1 MNPNLKWK
9 LILILAVVLASIY
22 GLIGMPTFPTSWAQ
36 VKQNL
41 SNRIRLGLDL
51 RGGTQ
56 LILQVKVEEAVSLTT
71 DGDVNRLADRLR
83 ERGIAY
89 DSIDKLDD
97 THFIVRN
104 IGEGAT
110 TAFRSLITQEY
121 APRWELSTAAG
132 EPNSFTL
139 SMSAA
144 EAARIRAETLSQAVE
159 TIRRRVDALGLTEPV
174 IAEHGRGENE
184 ILIQLPGVGDPARV
198 KEVIRVGGLLEFR
211 LVRGERE
218 FASEADC
225 FAQYQGVLPR
235 GTECVPGQPD
245 QPQAQAGEVW
255 YLLDRVP
262 GLTGRDLRSAQAG
275 PSQDGIPGR
284 FDVNFNVSA
293 QYAPSFER
301 FTQQNVQK
309 RMAIVLDGRVTSAP
323 VIQSAISDRGSIEG
337 NFSQQEARDLALVL
351 RSGSLPASIR
361 YLEERIIGPSLGA
374 DSIRQG
380 FTAAVVSLLLVMG
393 FMLLY
398 YRKAGINANIGLT
411 LNLLILLALLAYLGA
426 ALTLPGIAGVILT
439 VGMGV
444 DSNVLIF
451 ERIREELRAGKANA
465 SAVEAGF
472 DRAFLTIIDTHV
484 TTIVSCFFLF
494 MFGTGPVQ
502 GFAVS
507 LVLGLAA
514 NVFTAVYVSR
524 AIFHWYLSRMERG
537 AALSI

>member
-1 MNPNLKWK
+1 MSPNLKWK

-41 SNRIRLGLDL
+41 SDRVKLGLDL
-51 RGGTQ
+51 RGGTH
-56 LILQVKVEEAVSLTT
+56 LILQVQVEEAVSLTT
-71 DGDVNRLADRLR
+71 DGDLNRLADRLR

-89 DSIDKLDD
+89 GSIDKLDD

-104 IGEGAT
+104 IGEEQT
-110 TAFRSLITQEY
+110 TAFRSLISQEY

-139 SMSAA
+139 SMAAA
-144 EAARIRAETLSQAVE
+144 ETARIRAETLRQAVE
-159 TIRRRVDALGLTEPV
+159 TIDRRVDALGLTEPV

-184 ILIQLPGVGDPARV
+184 ILIQLPGVGDPAHV

-225 FAQYQGVLPR
+225 YGQYQGVLPR

-245 QPQAQAGEVW
+245 QEQAQVREVW

-262 GLTGRDLRSAQAG
+262 GLSGRDLRAAQPG

-284 FDVNFNVSA
+284 FDVNFTVSA
-293 QYAPSFER
+293 QYATTFER
-301 FTQQNVQK
+301 FTQQNIQK
-309 RMAIVLDGRVTSAP
+309 RMAIVLDDRVVSAP
-323 VIQSAISDRGSIEG
+323 VIQGTISDRGSIEG
-337 NFSQQEARDLALVL
+337 NFSQEEARDLALVL

-361 YLEERIIGPSLGA
+361 YLEERIVGPSLGA

-380 FTAAVVSLLLVMG
+380 LTASVASLVLVMG

-398 YRKAGINANIGLT
+398 YRRAGINANIGLA

-426 ALTLPGIAGVILT
+426 DLTLPGIAGVILT
-439 VGMGV
+439 IGMGV

-494 MFGTGPVQ
+494 MFGTGPVR
-502 GFAVS
+502 GFAVT

-524 AIFHWYLSRMERG
+524 TIFHWYLSRMARG